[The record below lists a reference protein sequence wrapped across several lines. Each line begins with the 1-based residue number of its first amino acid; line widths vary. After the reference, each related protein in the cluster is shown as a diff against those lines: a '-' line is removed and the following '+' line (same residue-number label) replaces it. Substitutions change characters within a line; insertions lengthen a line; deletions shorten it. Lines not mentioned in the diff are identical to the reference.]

1 MKITNHY
8 LKERLKYIEE
18 YKEYICKTYK
28 DKPIFQQL
36 YKIKDI
42 EQCKAIA
49 KKEIDKEAID
59 INDIM
64 TKTIIHLLLIRPY
77 LIFSHINGKCNSE
90 EWKTEWGNPNIEK
103 LSIRKLKKILKKE
116 KWDKLELQIYT
127 CDWVHGWWATAVEIE
142 K

>member
-1 MKITNHY
+1 MKIIENN
-8 LKERLKYIEE
+8 LKERLKHIEK

-28 DKPIFQQL
+28 DKPIFKKL

-90 EWKTEWGNPNIEK
+90 EWKTEWGNPDIKK

-116 KWDKLELQIYT
+116 KWDKLELQTYCCLGANGGHQTTVI
-127 CDWVHGWWATAVEIE
+127 IE